1 MPLEKRG
8 IACIDSEA
16 ALTQQGDAI
25 TESYLHQ
32 LQQVADIAR
41 RYNTIDP
48 SDPLL
53 NFLESIGEDAW
64 RRREQSP
71 WADQRFAGLARKLPA

>member
-8 IACIDSEA
+8 IAYIDSEA
-16 ALTQQGDAI
+16 ASTQQGDAI
-25 TESYLHQ
+25 TETYLQQIH
-32 LQQVADIAR
+32 QVADIAR
-41 RYNTIDP
+41 RYETIDP

-64 RRREQSP
+64 QQIETAPPGRIEEL
-71 WADQRFAGLARKLPA
+71 LA

>member
-1 MPLEKRG
+1 MSLEKRG
-8 IACIDSEA
+8 IAYIDSEA
-16 ALTQQGDAI
+16 ASTQQGDTI

-64 RRREQSP
+64 
-71 WADQRFAGLARKLPA
+71 QRIENNPPEHINDLLV